1 MRVGLLKKDEKEEEE
16 EEEEEGS
23 YLPLFRPTFVLGAQ
37 VMWMLDRF

>member
-1 MRVGLLKKDEKEEEE
+1 MRVGLLKKDEK
-16 EEEEEGS
+16 EEEGS

>member
-1 MRVGLLKKDEKEEEE
+1 MRVGLLKKDEK

-37 VMWMLDRF
+37 VMWMWDRL